1 MFTTPGSP
9 QVLPYISVEETLDSS
24 PPELT
29 SEPDIDQNDGNA
41 PLQASLIKSASSD
54 RTCMSKPAERRRRC

>member
-41 PLQASLIKSASSD
+41 PLQAKSNQVCLFRPNLHEQA
-54 RTCMSKPAERRRRC
+54 R